1 MTNAIHSF
9 VLRYRVWRARH
20 GSKPDAKGSLQSVVV
35 HRDDAHGIRPVPATA
50 TFKREVRVID
60 DNVPYYNRCVDGSCP
75 PLYVLAILN
84 RPSCLI
90 ARGLIRMKIA
100 EQDRAVGDTWAEQN
114 NIRVATHMMS
124 EATSWI
130 QEYKVTKP

>member
-1 MTNAIHSF
+1 MHALYSL
-9 VLRYRVWRARH
+9 VLRLLRWNHRGHR
-20 GSKPDAKGSLQSVVV
+20 KPEPRNQVEGTLVPRNDASGVLPGK
-35 HRDDAHGIRPVPATA
+35 AP
-50 TFKREVRVID
+50 FKKRELIID
-60 DNVPYYNRCVDGSCP
+60 DSVPYYNRCVDGSCP